1 MPDGA
6 AGFTIKDAIDRPKLQ
21 VIASDLPETTRELRD
36 ILAAGANLFD
46 RGGIVVK
53 LARPADGGAPVAI
66 ELTSNGVIVE
76 AHRLCQP
83 VAWSGDALKGVT
95 LPDRVANMYLDM
107 RGDWRLA
114 ALDGVT
120 TAPVLTAD
128 GSILSRDGYDPG
140 TRLWCAKVP
149 HVAVPEKPTRAEAVT
164 ALARLRKG
172 FRTFPFGDGPRVT
185 ITEGENKLSV
195 VDISK
200 PAGLDETAALAGL
213 LTAICRPSLH
223 LAPGLLVDA
232 PPISGAGAG
241 KGLLVRAISLI
252 AYGTPPRA
260 FTAGAEKGEL
270 DKRLVA
276 ELIEAAPAVFLDN
289 VNNTALRSDLLASVL
304 TERPARVRI
313 LGKSLM
319 VPLNSTAWIAVTGNG
334 LSVSEDLARRFLSC
348 HLDAQMED
356 PESRPFA
363 PGYLD
368 RVLAGRSDA
377 LAAALT
383 IWRWG
388 RQNPKQM
395 TKGKR
400 LGSFEA
406 WTEWVRDPLLT
417 LGCADP
423 VDRILEAKASD
434 PARKRVAEL
443 FDCWY
448 HHHHDGSRAAKDLH
462 EEVREIADPAGRGRQ
477 FLTTFLDKLAGTRAA
492 GFVLQQHKPAGKW
505 GTTRYSVKVTDLEAV
520 QARSQAR
527 QEAMD
532 AAERDPERP
541 F

>member
-1 MPDGA
+1 
-6 AGFTIKDAIDRPKLQ
+6 
-21 VIASDLPETTRELRD
+21 
-36 ILAAGANLFD
+36 
-46 RGGIVVK
+46 
-53 LARPADGGAPVAI
+53 
-66 ELTSNGVIVE
+66 
-76 AHRLCQP
+76 
-83 VAWSGDALKGVT
+83 
-95 LPDRVANMYLDM
+95 
-107 RGDWRLA
+107 
-114 ALDGVT
+114 
-120 TAPVLTAD
+120 
-128 GSILSRDGYDPG
+128 
-140 TRLWCAKVP
+140 
-149 HVAVPEKPTRAEAVT
+149 
-164 ALARLRKG
+164 
-172 FRTFPFGDGPRVT
+172 
-185 ITEGENKLSV
+185 
-195 VDISK
+195 
-200 PAGLDETAALAGL
+200 
-213 LTAICRPSLH
+213 
-223 LAPGLLVDA
+223 
-232 PPISGAGAG
+232 
-241 KGLLVRAISLI
+241 
-252 AYGTPPRA
+252 
-260 FTAGAEKGEL
+260 
-270 DKRLVA
+270 
-276 ELIEAAPAVFLDN
+276 
-289 VNNTALRSDLLASVL
+289 
-304 TERPARVRI
+304 
-313 LGKSLM
+313 
-319 VPLNSTAWIAVTGNG
+319 
-334 LSVSEDLARRFLSC
+334 LARRFLSC